1 MTRDWTNAILLA
13 VALVLAGIAA
23 YTGGLALVV
32 QGLIVG
38 GKVLWSILPVLI
50 PAFLVAGLAQAL
62 VREETVRRWL
72 GAESGWRGIALAC
85 AAGALMPGGPYAY
98 YPVAA
103 VLLKSG
109 AGLGV
114 LVAFV
119 TAKNVW
125 SLTRLPLELA
135 LLGPHLTL
143 VRLGVTWFVPPLMG
157 VLAET
162 LFGPFVNRIREVAP

>member
-1 MTRDWTNAILLA
+1 MRDWTNNVLLA
-13 VALVLAGIAA
+13 VVVVLAGLAWSR
-23 YTGGLALVV
+23 GGWSLVL
-32 QGLIVG
+32 QGLLVG
-38 GKVLWSILPVLI
+38 GKVLWSILPLLVF
-50 PAFLVAGLAQAL
+50 AFLVAGFVQAL

-85 AAGALMPGGPYAY
+85 VAGALMPGGPYAY

-119 TAKNVW
+119 TAKNLW
-125 SLTRLPLELA
+125 SVTRLPMEFA
-135 LLGPHLTL
+135 LLGPRLTIVRFLLTL
-143 VRLGVTWFVPPLMG
+143 VVPPVVG
-157 VLAET
+157 VLAQV
-162 LFGPFVNRIREVAP
+162 LFGGAVERIREKVL